1 MEQMEEAPDPQDVG
15 RGWQEQCPTGNSW
28 PLQNDTFIC
37 PFLSVCT
44 RLRARRCGII
54 YPLTYRLCLVYKQWL
69 YKLLRKLSMKNNNNS
84 PCSPPVVSTFGPLE
98 NPLGPQILPGKG
110 WEGAK
115 EMPGEG
121 GPGTHHYPSSP
132 AQLLPE
138 LDFIHIYIFLWHMF
152 FFIHITTNIFYIYK
166 ETYFLYI
173 LYIFHTFIC
182 VRRSILFTYFPCIP
196 YIFMYMKNREKIYF
210 FIYTTYFL
218 YIFLYREI
226 DSLYKEI
233 HKCMW
238 RNIYKH
244 TY

>member
-1 MEQMEEAPDPQDVG
+1 MRMWITSIKQSEGKWSGAWLPIPAAPSTWDRDVELLHPHRDWENPQFHNPIEQMEEAPDPQDVG
-15 RGWQEQCPTGNSW
+15 RGWQEQCPNGNSW

-37 PFLSVCT
+37 PLLSICT
-44 RLRARRCGII
+44 RLRARRRRII

-138 LDFIHIYIFLWHMF
+138 LDFIHIYIYISLTYVFL
-152 FFIHITTNIFYIYK
+152 Y
-166 ETYFLYI
+166 TYNHKYI
-173 LYIFHTFIC
+173 LYI
-182 VRRSILFTYFPCIP
+182 
-196 YIFMYMKNREKIYF
+196 
-210 FIYTTYFL
+210 
-218 YIFLYREI
+218 
-226 DSLYKEI
+226 
-233 HKCMW
+233 
-238 RNIYKH
+238 
-244 TY
+244 